1 MEQAKLRPVG
11 NAGNPASPCDSALT
25 GQCGGGP
32 ASPCDSALTGQCGG
46 GPARRC
52 NSPSTR
58 RCRRAQAS
66 RDRPV
71 PRPATGRWRWGFD
84 DRSERGSGTV
94 LAAGLA
100 LVVITAMAVMLLLAQ
115 SAVLASRAAS
125 AADLAALAAAD
136 ALRGI
141 SSGEP
146 CTVAAEVAARHA
158 ATVLGCTEGAGQ
170 TIEVRTELAERSL
183 LGAATGR
190 ARAGPPP

>member
-1 MEQAKLRPVG
+1 MMGEAKQRRTVGKGGNSRPG
-11 NAGNPASPCDSALT
+11 FH
-25 GQCGGGP
+25 GG
-32 ASPCDSALTGQCGG
+32 
-46 GPARRC
+46 R
-52 NSPSTR
+52 
-58 RCRRAQAS
+58 
-66 RDRPV
+66 
-71 PRPATGRWRWGFD
+71 
-84 DRSERGSGTV
+84 ERGSGTV

-146 CTVAAEVAARHA
+146 CTVAAEVAAHHA
-158 ATVLGCTEGAGQ
+158 ARVLSCTEGAGQ
-170 TIEVRTELAERSL
+170 TIEVRTELAEGSL